1 MDFGLTHHLT
11 RADEELVAK
20 CSQEKAFLSGGNSSC
35 RYYAHQHYELY
46 KKLCKEANI
55 PEYHWAIPQDIWM
68 EMEALKNRTQSGRQI
83 NLDGVVQK
91 EHGPREFTQ
100 AVLQHTITQ
109 FVACDNQVS
118 NHHTSIVTQE

>member
-35 RYYAHQHYELY
+35 CYHAHQHYELY

-68 EMEALKNRTQSGRQI
+68 EMESTKADIPTTHDILNHLH
-83 NLDGVVQK
+83 N
-91 EHGPREFTQ
+91 
-100 AVLQHTITQ
+100 Q
-109 FVACDNQVS
+109 FV
-118 NHHTSIVTQE
+118 EWL